1 MHVFLTGGTGV
12 TGPAVVTELIG
23 SGHQVTGLARTD
35 AAAERLERLGAA
47 TIRGSLDDLDA
58 LRAGAAKADGV
69 VHMAFGIPGAGDP
82 AELARQD
89 VSAIQALGEPLVDS
103 GRPLIV
109 TSGTMALSTGRIGT
123 EQDAA
128 SVDAIGAL
136 RLAGEQAC
144 LELAS
149 RGVRSIIV
157 RPAPSVHG
165 PGDHGFV
172 AMLIATARR
181 TGVSAYVGDGSN
193 RWPAVHRLDL
203 ADLYRLALEKAPAG
217 SRLHGVGEAAVT
229 LKSIAEK
236 IADRLGTRAVS
247 VDASEAGAHF
257 GNNFMA
263 LVFGAD
269 APASSDDTQQL
280 LGWRPNH
287 WTLLEELDRGDYF
300 SAA

>member
-1 MHVFLTGGTGV
+1 MHVFLTGGTGA
-12 TGPAVVTELIG
+12 TGPAVVNELIG
-23 SGHQVTGLARTD
+23 SGHHVTGLARTD
-35 AAAERLERLGAA
+35 TAAARLERLGAA
-47 TIRGSLDDLDA
+47 VVRGTLDDLDA
-58 LRAGAAKADGV
+58 LRAGAEQADGV
-69 VHMAFGIPGAGDP
+69 VHMAFGVPGAGDP

-89 VSAIQALGEPLVDS
+89 VSAIQALGEPLIGS

-128 SVDAIGAL
+128 SPDAMGAL

-144 LELAS
+144 LDLAT

-181 TGVSAYVGDGSN
+181 TGVSAYVGDGAN

-203 ADLYRLALEKAPAG
+203 AGLYRLALEKAPAG

-236 IADRLGTRAVS
+236 IADRLDIPAVS
-247 VDASEAGAHF
+247 VDASAAGEHF
-257 GNNFMA
+257 GNDFMA

-269 APASSDDTQQL
+269 APASSDFTQEL
-280 LGWRPNH
+280 LDWHPNH
-287 WTLLEELDRGDYF
+287 WTLLEDLDRGDYF
-300 SAA
+300 TTA